1 MKIRKTLSAAFF
13 LLLLSSC
20 APRVITDVMKTY
32 PALASADSVI
42 VFEPEELVP
51 NSAEPLGKVSV
62 IDGGMSTKCN
72 YDQVLRL
79 ARQETAKV
87 GGNGFALVNH
97 LNPSFWG
104 SSCHQIS
111 GMMLRMTD
119 MVTDTVLPNPVQKAI
134 ALNKKMTEEQKKE
147 RRAPLNTI
155 TANVGYGWIT
165 SKLYSSFGQSY
176 KSKGGMEWKLEYDRV
191 FSKGLGFGLQYS
203 GFKASLPDGD
213 LRLSYLAPSFLIRSK
228 YKNWVFKYGIGLGV
242 FIYDDE
248 YYHFTRLGTNLDL
261 GMEYMLNKHVGLG
274 ISTSCIG
281 ASLPKQEGAKYDKDE
296 SSGISRINVQGGIRF
311 YF

>member
-1 MKIRKTLSAAFF
+1 MKMRKTLSAALF
-13 LLLLSSC
+13 LLLFSSC

-32 PALASADSVI
+32 PALASADSVV
-42 VFEPEELVP
+42 VFEPGEPVP

-62 IDGGMSTKCN
+62 VDAGMSTNCK
-72 YDQVLRL
+72 YDQVLKL

-87 GGNGFALVNH
+87 GGNGLVIVSH

-104 SSCHQIS
+104 SSCHRIS

-119 MVTDTVLPNPVQKAI
+119 MAVDTLLPNSVQKAI
-134 ALNKKMTEEQKKE
+134 ALKKTMVEEQRKQHQ
-147 RRAPLNTI
+147 APFNTI
-155 TANVGYGWIT
+155 TVSTGYGWIT
-165 SKLYSSFGQSY
+165 SKLYSSFGQAY
-176 KSKGGMEWKLEYDRV
+176 HSKGGMEWKLEYDRI

-213 LRLSYLAPSFLIRSK
+213 LKLSYLAPSFVVRSK
-228 YKNWVFKYGIGLGV
+228 YKNWVFKYGLGLGV

-248 YYHFTRLGTNLDL
+248 FYHSTRLGTNLDL

-274 ISTSCIG
+274 VSTSCIG
-281 ASLPKQEGAKYDKDE
+281 ASLPKQEGATYDKDE